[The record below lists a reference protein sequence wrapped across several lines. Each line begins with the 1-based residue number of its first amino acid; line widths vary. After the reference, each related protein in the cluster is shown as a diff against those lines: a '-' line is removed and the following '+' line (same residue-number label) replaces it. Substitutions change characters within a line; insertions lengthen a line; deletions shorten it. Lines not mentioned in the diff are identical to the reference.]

1 MKMYLQ
7 ISNLYD
13 MLVWYELNYSIAPNQ
28 GKGGNYHGKS
38 LLLYRSQDKS
48 GNNRSHAMNSTKR
61 TVKPNLQK
69 FALWSTE
76 NLKVWVSTRALK
88 SGKVE
93 RV

>member
-69 FALWSTE
+69 
-76 NLKVWVSTRALK
+76 VRVMVD
-88 SGKVE
+88 GKPKKFGCQLVL
-93 RV
+93 

>member
-7 ISNLYD
+7 IPILYD

-69 FALWSTE
+69 VRVMVDG
-76 NLKVWVSTRALK
+76 KPK
-88 SGKVE
+88 SLGVNSCFEIRKS
-93 RV
+93 

>member
-7 ISNLYD
+7 IPILYD

-38 LLLYRSQDKS
+38 LLLLQVARQKWKQPFTRYELNK
-48 GNNRSHAMNSTKR
+48 KR

-76 NLKVWVSTRALK
+76 NLKSLGVNSCFEIRK
-88 SGKVE
+88 S
-93 RV
+93 